1 MSPSRSAISI
11 ASLALASCL
20 ILASPHGRSA
30 LAGKPDAVPAAP
42 DLTGV
47 ALAPFEKAHT
57 FAQLRRDAGSSG
69 PSTLLVLSLAPGGVT
84 AIDLSAL
91 SGLHG
96 LDAFDVVK
104 RFDSAALDA
113 LARQP
118 QRARRYP
125 LASLLGVGPRGLAH
139 VAAGTNYPA
148 HGEET
153 GVEGAFLFPKLA
165 PASGPRMTVATAPGV
180 LLDYEVEVCARFDR
194 ELRSMA
200 DFDAARKGLFL
211 CGDFTDR
218 ATLVRNIDLRN
229 ITSGDG
235 FADAKSGADR
245 FPTGPFLVVPRD
257 WKAFLAEVTIATY
270 VDGRPRQGARAAD
283 MIKDLPT
290 IVRETLQEAG
300 TRTWSYRGG
309 RIPMVERAAIGTES
323 AVLTGTG
330 DGVVFREPGAAV
342 MKEVMTARDR
352 AAQLAVI
359 ERYLAG
365 EAARRIYL
373 QPGNRVR
380 HSSNYLG
387 WIEAGVVAA
396 PAAGK

>member
-1 MSPSRSAISI
+1 MSLSRSAISI
-11 ASLALASCL
+11 ASLALATCL
-20 ILASPHGRSA
+20 VLASPDGRSA
-30 LAGKPDAVPAAP
+30 LAGQPVAASAAP

-57 FAQLRRDAGSSG
+57 FAQLRRDARAAG
-69 PSTLLVLSLAPGGVT
+69 PSTLLVLSLAREGIT

-91 SGLHG
+91 SGLYG
-96 LDAFDVVK
+96 ADAFDVIK

-125 LASLLGVGPRGLAH
+125 LSSLLGVGPRGLAH

-153 GVEGAFLFPKLA
+153 GVDGAFLFPKLS

-218 ATLVRNIDLRN
+218 ATLVRNIDLRD

-257 WKAFLAEVTIATY
+257 WKAFLAEVTIATH
-270 VDGRPRQGARAAD
+270 VDGRPRQEARAAD

-300 TRTWSYRGG
+300 NRTWSYRGA

-330 DGVVFREPGAAV
+330 DGVVFREPGAEV
-342 MKEVMTARDR
+342 MKEVMTAPSR

-365 EAARRIYL
+365 EAAKRIYL

-396 PAAGK
+396 PVAGK

>member
-1 MSPSRSAISI
+1 MSLSRSAISI
-11 ASLALASCL
+11 AGLALASCL
-20 ILASPHGRSA
+20 ILASPDGRSA
-30 LAGKPDAVPAAP
+30 LAGQPVAASASP
-42 DLTGV
+42 DLAGV
-47 ALAPFEKAHT
+47 MLAPLDQAHT
-57 FAQLRRDAGSSG
+57 FAQLRQDAGTSG
-69 PSTLLVLSLAPGGVT
+69 PSTLLVLSLAREGVS

-125 LASLLGVGPRGLAH
+125 WSRLLGAGPRGLAH

-200 DFDAARKGLFL
+200 DFEAARKGLFL

-229 ITSGDG
+229 IASGDG

-257 WKAFLAEVTIATY
+257 WKAFLAEVTIATH

-283 MIKDLPT
+283 MIKDLPA

-300 TRTWSYRGG
+300 ARTWSYRGG

-396 PAAGK
+396 PVAGK